1 MTDEMPRDGGAE
13 QDFGAY
19 DEAFDVI
26 VVGYGF
32 AGGVSAI
39 EAARAGSRVLLIE
52 KMPDPGGISICSH
65 GAICS
70 TRQPAEALQYL
81 RATNAG
87 RTRDD
92 VLQAFAHGMSEVE
105 AYFRELAS
113 VCEAEIFIRE
123 RGGNYPLPGMEAFY
137 YTQVEKIPNFDAG
150 QIYPNVRGRPG
161 GPMVFKILQD
171 NVARL
176 PIEVRLSTAAKSII
190 AGVNRQALGLV
201 VAGPDG
207 ERRIRARKG
216 IVLACGGF
224 EAAEEMKNQY
234 WQMRPVL
241 CAASRANTGDGI
253 RMAQELGAQLW
264 HMWHFHGS
272 YGFRHTDPDYPF
284 AIRMKRFPDWIPGK
298 EKLAVV
304 QTAWI
309 LVDGRGRRFMNELP
323 PYVQDQGARHL
334 EFFDSVTQSFPRIP
348 AHLIVDEAGRRRY
361 PLGNPT
367 YNDRSVN
374 FTWSRDNLKEVDLGI
389 LNRAATIDELA
400 DQIGCERDALAS
412 TVARWNAMCAKKIDE
427 DFGRPGGTMMPIQHP
442 PFYTG
447 KVWPVVSNTQGG
459 PMHDARQRV
468 IDVSDRPIPRLFAAG
483 ELGSSFGHLYLAGG
497 NISECFVTGRIAG
510 REVSALASAE

>member
-1 MTDEMPRDGGAE
+1 MADKVTYQKAAPKFDET
-13 QDFGAY
+13 
-19 DEAFDVI
+19 FDVI

-32 AGGVSAI
+32 SGGVSAI
-39 EAARAGSRVLLIE
+39 EAARAGARVLLIE

-70 TRQPAEALQYL
+70 TREPAKALEYL

-92 VLQAFAHGMSEVE
+92 VLQAFAQGMASVEV
-105 AYFRELAS
+105 YFRDLAKI
-113 VCEAEIFIRE
+113 CDAQILLRD
-123 RGGNYPLPGMEAFY
+123 RGGNYPLPGVDAFY
-137 YTQVEKIPNFDAG
+137 YTQVEAVSNFDAS
-150 QIYPNVRGRPG
+150 QTYPNVRGRPG

-171 NVARL
+171 NVALL
-176 PIEVRLSTAAKSII
+176 PIEVRLSTAAKSVITD
-190 AGVNRQALGLV
+190 ADRQVLGLV
-201 VAGPDG
+201 IDGVGG
-207 ERRIRARKG
+207 ERRIKARKG
-216 IVLACGGF
+216 VVFACGGF
-224 EAAEEMKNQY
+224 EANEEMKRQY
-234 WQMRPVL
+234 WQMTPVMG
-241 CAASRANTGDGI
+241 AANRGNTGDGI
-253 RMAQELGAQLW
+253 RMTQELGAQLW

-284 AIRMKRFPDWIPGK
+284 AIRVKRFPDWIPGK
-298 EKLAVV
+298 EHLAVV

-309 LVDGRGRRFMNELP
+309 LVDGQGQRFMNEMP

-334 EFFDSVTQSFPRIP
+334 EYFDSVTQTFPRIP

-367 YNDRSVN
+367 YNDRGVN
-374 FTWSRDNLKEVDLGI
+374 FSWSRDNLKEVELGI
-389 LNRAATIDELA
+389 LKKAASLDELA
-400 DQIGCERDALAS
+400 DAIGCDRAILKD
-412 TVARWNAMCAKKIDE
+412 TIARWNSMCAQKKDT
-427 DFGRPGGTMMPIQHP
+427 DFARPIGTMMPIQHA

-459 PMHDARQRV
+459 PVHNAKQQI
-468 IDVSDRPIPRLFAAG
+468 IDVNDNPIPRLYAAG

-510 REVSALASAE
+510 HEVASLEAWG

>member
-1 MTDEMPRDGGAE
+1 MSGKAEFEMAAPEFDET
-13 QDFGAY
+13 
-19 DEAFDVI
+19 FDVI
-26 VVGYGF
+26 VIGYGF

-39 EAARAGSRVLLIE
+39 EAARAGARVLLIE

-70 TRQPAEALQYL
+70 TRQPVKALEYL

-92 VLQAFAHGMSEVE
+92 VLQAFTQGMSEVE
-105 AYFRELAS
+105 AYFRDLAS
-113 VCEAEIFIRE
+113 ICHAEIFVRE
-123 RGGNYPLPGMEAFY
+123 RGGNYPLPGADAFY
-137 YTQVEKIPNFDAG
+137 YTQVEAIPNFDAS
-150 QIYPNVRGRPG
+150 QVYPNVRGRPG

-171 NVARL
+171 NVSQL
-176 PIEVRLSTAAKSII
+176 PIEVRFSTAAKTVISDTGKQVI
-190 AGVNRQALGLV
+190 GLV
-201 VAGPDG
+201 TDGVDG
-207 ERRIRARKG
+207 ERRIKARKG
-216 IVLACGGF
+216 VVLACGGF
-224 EAAEEMKNQY
+224 EANEEMKRQY
-234 WQMRPVL
+234 WQMTPVYG
-241 CAASRANTGDGI
+241 AANLGNTGDGI

-298 EKLAVV
+298 EQLAVV

-309 LVDGRGRRFMNELP
+309 LVDGRGRRFMNEMP

-334 EFFDSVTQSFPRIP
+334 EFFDSVTQTFPRIP

-367 YNDRSVN
+367 YNDRNVN
-374 FTWSRDNLKEVDLGI
+374 FTWSRDNLKEVELGI
-389 LNRAATIDELA
+389 LKRAASLDELA
-400 DQIGCERDALAS
+400 DSIGCDAAALKD
-412 TVARWNAMCAKKIDE
+412 TVARWNAMCAQKKDE
-427 DFGRPGGTMMPIQHP
+427 DFGRPGGTMMPIQHA

-447 KVWPVVSNTQGG
+447 EVWPVVSNTQGG
-459 PMHDARQRV
+459 PVHNARQQI
-468 IDVSDRPIPRLFAAG
+468 IDVNEHPIPRLYAAG

-497 NISECFVTGRIAG
+497 NISECFVSGRIAG
-510 REVSALASAE
+510 REVAALDAWG

>member
-1 MTDEMPRDGGAE
+1 MAGKAAFEIAAPDFDET
-13 QDFGAY
+13 
-19 DEAFDVI
+19 FDVI

-32 AGGVSAI
+32 SGGVSAI
-39 EAARAGSRVLLIE
+39 EAARTGARVLLIE

-70 TRQPAEALQYL
+70 TREPAKALEYM

-92 VLQAFAHGMSEVE
+92 VLQAFTRGMSEVE
-105 AYFRELAS
+105 AYFRDLAS
-113 VCEAEIFIRE
+113 ICDAEIFVRE
-123 RGGNYPLPGMEAFY
+123 RGGNYPLPGVDAFY
-137 YTQVEKIPNFDAG
+137 YTQVEKIPNFDAS
-150 QIYPNVRGRPG
+150 QSYPNVRGRPG

-171 NVARL
+171 NIDRL
-176 PIEVRLSTAAKSII
+176 PIEIRLSTAAKSVITD
-190 AGVNRQALGLV
+190 ATKQVLGLV
-201 VAGPDG
+201 IEGKDG
-207 ERRIRARKG
+207 ERRVKARRG

-224 EAAEEMKNQY
+224 EANEEMKRQY
-234 WQMRPVL
+234 WQMKPVYG
-241 CAASRANTGDGI
+241 AASRANTGDGI

-284 AIRMKRFPDWIPGK
+284 AIRTKRFPDWIPGK
-298 EKLAVV
+298 ENLAVV

-309 LVDGRGRRFMNELP
+309 LVDGTGQRFMNEMP

-334 EFFDSVTQSFPRIP
+334 EYFDSVTQTFPRIP
-348 AHLIVDEAGRRRY
+348 AHMIVDEAGRRRY

-367 YNDRSVN
+367 YNDRTVN
-374 FTWSRDNLKEVDLGI
+374 FSWSRDNLKEVELGI
-389 LNRAATIDELA
+389 LKKAGSIEELA
-400 DQIGCERDALAS
+400 DTIGCDRVRLQE
-412 TVARWNAMCAKKIDE
+412 TIARWNEACAQKKDE
-427 DFGRPGGTMMPIQHP
+427 DFGRPAGTMMPIRHA

-447 KVWPVVSNTQGG
+447 EVWPVVSNTQGG
-459 PMHDARQRV
+459 PVHNGRQQIVDVNDKPIAR
-468 IDVSDRPIPRLFAAG
+468 LYAAG

-510 REVSALASAE
+510 REVAAEQPWD

>member
-1 MTDEMPRDGGAE
+1 MATASGNAELEFDET
-13 QDFGAY
+13 
-19 DEAFDVI
+19 FDVI

-32 AGGVSAI
+32 AGGVTAI
-39 EAARAGSRVLLIE
+39 EAARAGARVLLID

-70 TRQPAEALQYL
+70 TREPAKALEYL

-87 RTRDD
+87 RTGED
-92 VLQAFAHGMSEVE
+92 VLQAFTQGMSEVE
-105 AYFRELAS
+105 AYFRDLAS
-113 VCEAEIFIRE
+113 ICNAEIFVRE
-123 RGGNYPLPGMEAFY
+123 RGGNYPLPGVDAFY
-137 YTQVEKIPNFDAG
+137 YTQVEAIPNFDAS
-150 QIYPNVRGRPG
+150 QTYPNVRGRPG

-176 PIEVRLSTAAKSII
+176 PIEVRLSTTAKSVVTDAGRSVIGLAI
-190 AGVNRQALGLV
+190 AGA
-201 VAGPDG
+201 DG
-207 ERRIRARKG
+207 ERRIKARKG
-216 IVLACGGF
+216 VVLSCGGF
-224 EAAEEMKNQY
+224 EANEEMKRQY
-234 WQMRPVL
+234 WQMTPVL
-241 CAASRANTGDGI
+241 GAASKANTGDGI
-253 RMAQELGAQLW
+253 RMAQQLGAQLW

-272 YGFRHTDPDYPF
+272 YGFRHSDPDYPF

-298 EKLAVV
+298 EQLAVV

-309 LVDGRGRRFMNELP
+309 LVDKTGRRFMNELP

-334 EFFDSVTQSFPRIP
+334 EYFDSVTQSFPRIP

-367 YNDRSVN
+367 YNDRTVHFS
-374 FTWSRDNLKEVDLGI
+374 WSRDNLKEVELGI
-389 LNRAATIDELA
+389 LKKAASLDELA
-400 DQIGCERDALAS
+400 DTIGCELALLKD
-412 TVARWNAMCAKKIDE
+412 TVARWNAMCARKKDE
-427 DFGRPGGTMMPIQHP
+427 DFGRPGGTMMPIAHP

-459 PMHDARQRV
+459 PVHNARQQIV
-468 IDVSDRPIPRLFAAG
+468 DVNDSPIPRLYAAG

-510 REVSALASAE
+510 REVTALNAWD